1 MSKRLVFGFAVGLAI
16 TMASIGANA
25 KGSDT
30 SAIKD
35 EIKAAELLIRAGIAD
50 LLGGD
55 IQGEQEDFTL
65 AEDILQEV
73 VSETRSRA

>member
-1 MSKRLVFGFAVGLAI
+1 MSKRLVFGFAVGLAL

-25 KGSDT
+25 RDSDK
-30 SAIKD
+30 SEIKD
-35 EIKAAELLIRAGIAD
+35 EIAAAELLIRAGVSD
-50 LLGGD
+50 LQVGD

-65 AEDILQEV
+65 AEDILQAV